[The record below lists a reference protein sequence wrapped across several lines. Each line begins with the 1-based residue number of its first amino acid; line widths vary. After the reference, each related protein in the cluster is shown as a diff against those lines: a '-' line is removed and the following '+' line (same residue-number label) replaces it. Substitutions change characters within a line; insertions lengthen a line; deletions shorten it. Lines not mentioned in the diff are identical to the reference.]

1 MFDNFSD
8 KLNSAFDS
16 LKGKGT
22 LRISD
27 VDKALESIKEA
38 LIEGDVALEVV
49 NSFIGDIKSKA
60 YEITKSKSLNP
71 AQQVVRLV
79 NEELI
84 KILGGQV
91 SRPISFAKKGPTV
104 ILLAGL
110 QGSGKTTFAGKLAKW
125 LKNDGHTPV
134 LVAADLQRPN
144 AVGQLQTVGEAAGV
158 SVYAPAK
165 GVTSED
171 EANSKKS
178 LLSRI
183 GIGSKDN
190 PIEVA
195 QNGVKM
201 AAEKHYD
208 TVIIDTAGRLAV
220 DVELM
225 KQVSDISQAIQPNE
239 ILFVIDSMLGQDAA
253 LSAKAF
259 SSSLDLTGI
268 VLTKID
274 GDARG
279 GAALSVVSVTGKP
292 IIFAS
297 TGEKLDDIELF
308 HPDRIASRILNM
320 GDILSLI
327 EKAEKTISEE
337 KAEELAA
344 KITSGKG
351 FDFNDFLVQMNQI
364 KKMGSIR
371 QIASMIP
378 GLAQN
383 KQALSQV
390 DDSQITIF
398 TSIVQSMT
406 PFERA
411 NPKEISGTRRT
422 RIAKGSGR
430 SSREVNLLLE
440 RFKAMSKMM
449 QKFGGQ
455 LGGKAS
461 KQSDKQLED
470 VSADDSQF
478 DNFANKS
485 LPNMPL
491 SPQEMTGL
499 PNFGMPRSSSK
510 KTKKGKKKKFGN
522 PAKQAAWE
530 AKFK

>member
-8 KLNSAFDS
+8 KLNSVFAP
-16 LKGKGT
+16 LKGKGA
-22 LRISD
+22 LRPSD
-27 VDKALESIKEA
+27 VDGALESIREA

-49 NSFIGDIKSKA
+49 NLFVDDIREKA
-60 YEITKSKSLNP
+60 YEITKSKTLNP
-71 AQQVVRLV
+71 VQQVVGLV
-79 NEELI
+79 NNELI

-91 SRPISFAKKGPTV
+91 SRPISFAKKPPTV

-125 LKNDGHTPV
+125 LKNEGHTPL

-144 AVGQLQTVGEAAGV
+144 AVEQLRTVGEAVGV
-158 SVYAPAK
+158 NVWAPAE
-165 GVTSED
+165 GVTGEGKT
-171 EANSKKS
+171 NTKKN
-178 LLSRI
+178 LLSSI
-183 GIGSKDN
+183 GIGSSANN
-190 PIEVA
+190 PVEVA
-195 QNGVKM
+195 KSGLKEAV
-201 AAEKHYD
+201 EKHYD
-208 TVIIDTAGRLAV
+208 TVVIDTAGRLAV

-225 KQVSDISQAIQPNE
+225 KQVSDISQVTEPNE
-239 ILFVIDSMLGQDAA
+239 TLFVIDSMLGQDAA

-327 EKAEKTISEE
+327 EKAENTISEE

-378 GLAQN
+378 GLSQN

-411 NPKEISGTRRT
+411 NPKEISGTRRS
-422 RIAKGSGR
+422 RIARGSGR

-440 RFKAMSKMM
+440 RFKDMSKMM
-449 QKFGGQ
+449 QK

-461 KQSDKQLED
+461 KQISGSFVDEQNLSDL
-470 VSADDSQF
+470 SSMNPSLSQG
-478 DNFANKS
+478 A
-485 LPNMPL
+485 PNLSGFMP
-491 SPQEMTGL
+491 M
-499 PNFGMPRSSSK
+499 RSSAK
-510 KTKKGKKKKFGN
+510 KKIKKNKKKKFGN